1 MLWYTGYIARYNL
14 KKASCRFIKEQWH
27 FKGKPLLVVLNSQG
41 QVECEN
47 AMHMIR
53 VYGVESFPFTRGAE
67 ETLLKEKCWIEFV
80 IIHIKPRDTKMEKAT
95 LVQNDI
101 LLKEKGISIELV
113 AVEKEKLN
121 VFELCFWTSIESM
134 FISKAQWKTET
145 DDVGQEIQKLFSYK
159 NESAWTVFTNGSSV
173 LVSVSGKTVL
183 KALED
188 FDTWKGAICM
198 RMTLKL
204 LSKSAMTGLQ
214 LRCFTS
220 APALIFHSPLG

>member
-1 MLWYTGYIARYNL
+1 L
-14 KKASCRFIKEQWH
+14 
-27 FKGKPLLVVLNSQG
+27 
-41 QVECEN
+41 
-47 AMHMIR
+47 
-53 VYGVESFPFTRGAE
+53 YGGEEKWIQQFT
-67 ETLLKEKCWIEFV
+67 
-80 IIHIKPRDTKMEKAT
+80 EKAT

-121 VFELCFWTSIESM
+121 VFERFWTSIESM

-145 DDVGQEIQKLFSYK
+145 DDVGQEIQKLLSYK

-188 FDTWKGAICM
+188 FDTWRENLHENDFETAFKECHDRFETEMLHICSRIDIPLTTGITTETMICSHCQAIMETYISFKCCHKNGAARI
-198 RMTLKL
+198 
-204 LSKSAMTGLQ
+204 SIA
-214 LRCFTS
+214 
-220 APALIFHSPLG
+220 